1 MDRKKNKTH
10 DYQKKTYEHSEGS
23 SSECFGDL
31 QDEEADDYLEPAV
44 QWDAEPGS
52 KSESKAADGPKN
64 ITVKHYLVNL
74 ESISYINRIKYI

>member
-1 MDRKKNKTH
+1 V
-10 DYQKKTYEHSEGS
+10 E
-23 SSECFGDL
+23 
-31 QDEEADDYLEPAV
+31 DDYFEKPNQGQHEQQV

-52 KSESKAADGPKN
+52 KRKSNTTDGPKN